1 MTPTTRKRSSTRH
14 HEQHDLIGDH
24 LFFFPR
30 VILSLLLLNTP
41 LKMKNFFVVSFDV
54 TFRLFCLLDTT
65 TKNKNKNTNDRGDLK
80 RPLGEENTREVQ
92 RGRHHRG
99 FEKVSRGANR
109 NQAGENTVLMMI
121 FVFDVMMW
129 CRTICCGVAFCEL
142 DLEFGC
148 REEEEELSLSF
159 SLSLFLFLSLSR
171 SLSLCV
177 CVCVRTAA
185 KRAFNVCLVKLKFL
199 LLFSPT
205 NKQTNKNRIQKWYTI
220 YKDHITLDDYEV
232 KDGSNLE
239 LYYN

>member
-1 MTPTTRKRSSTRH
+1 VES
-14 HEQHDLIGDH
+14 
-24 LFFFPR
+24 LF
-30 VILSLLLLNTP
+30 VNWIWSLDAE
-41 LKMKNFFVVSFDV
+41 KKKKKKN
-54 TFRLFCLLDTT
+54 
-65 TKNKNKNTNDRGDLK
+65 
-80 RPLGEENTREVQ
+80 
-92 RGRHHRG
+92 
-99 FEKVSRGANR
+99 
-109 NQAGENTVLMMI
+109 
-121 FVFDVMMW
+121 
-129 CRTICCGVAFCEL
+129 
-142 DLEFGC
+142 
-148 REEEEELSLSF
+148 SLSF

-199 LLFSPT
+199 LLFS

>member
-99 FEKVSRGANR
+99 FEKVSRGANG
-109 NQAGENTVLMMI
+109 NQAGENTVLMI
-121 FVFDVMMW
+121 FVFDVMIW

-171 SLSLCV
+171 SLSLSV
-177 CVCVRTAA
+177 CVCVFAQQQNARLMC
-185 KRAFNVCLVKLKFL
+185 V
-199 LLFSPT
+199 
-205 NKQTNKNRIQKWYTI
+205 W
-220 YKDHITLDDYEV
+220 
-232 KDGSNLE
+232 
-239 LYYN
+239 

>member
-1 MTPTTRKRSSTRH
+1 MES
-14 HEQHDLIGDH
+14 
-24 LFFFPR
+24 LF
-30 VILSLLLLNTP
+30 VNWIWSLDAE
-41 LKMKNFFVVSFDV
+41 KKKKKKN
-54 TFRLFCLLDTT
+54 
-65 TKNKNKNTNDRGDLK
+65 
-80 RPLGEENTREVQ
+80 
-92 RGRHHRG
+92 
-99 FEKVSRGANR
+99 
-109 NQAGENTVLMMI
+109 
-121 FVFDVMMW
+121 
-129 CRTICCGVAFCEL
+129 
-142 DLEFGC
+142 
-148 REEEEELSLSF
+148 SLSF

-199 LLFSPT
+199 LLFS